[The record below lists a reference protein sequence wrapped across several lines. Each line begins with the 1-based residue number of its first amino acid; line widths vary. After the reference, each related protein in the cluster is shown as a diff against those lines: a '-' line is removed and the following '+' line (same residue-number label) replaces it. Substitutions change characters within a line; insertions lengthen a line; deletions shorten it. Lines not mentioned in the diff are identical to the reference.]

1 LLTLGV
7 SAAGVASIFAPFRP
21 YMLGLSAIM
30 IGYGFYRIYWKTA
43 HASRFNKS
51 LVWFAG
57 AMAIGFALFPQYQM
71 APAGSTEVVPAQ
83 PGPQVTLAISGMT

>member
-1 LLTLGV
+1 
-7 SAAGVASIFAPFRP
+7 VASIFAPFRP
-21 YMLGLSAIM
+21 YMLGFSAIL

-43 HASRFNKS
+43 NAGRFNKA

-57 AMAIGFALFPQYQM
+57 AMAIGFALFPQYKM
-71 APAGSTEVVPAQ
+71 ASAGSQEVVPAQ